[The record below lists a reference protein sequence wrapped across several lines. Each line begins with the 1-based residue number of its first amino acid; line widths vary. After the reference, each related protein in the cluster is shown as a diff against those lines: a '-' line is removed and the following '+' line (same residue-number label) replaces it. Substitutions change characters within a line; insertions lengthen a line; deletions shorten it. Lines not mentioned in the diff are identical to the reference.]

1 MINKQHSNTLNLLAT
16 TGFLLFILL
25 ISLSHSPAW
34 SANDKSTTFANTP
47 TVNPIVNPK
56 WFKVSFLEI
65 NDDIA
70 DARKAGK
77 KGILLYFGQKRCPYC
92 KLFLDNN
99 YSQKNIVSYTQKY
112 FDVIAINVRGNKT
125 VVNMTGKSMT
135 EKQFAISEKAELTP
149 TLLFI
154 DTTGKRVLKL
164 IGYQSPKR
172 YSAAMAYM
180 VESHYKTLSFKAY
193 LKSVPASSKNLESS
207 NATQSTKGK

>member
-1 MINKQHSNTLNLLAT
+1 MINKQHSNTGIIFAI
-16 TGFLLFILL
+16 TGFILFILL
-25 ISLSHSPAW
+25 ISVSYSSAW
-34 SANDKSTTFANTP
+34 SANNKSPAFANTP

-65 NDDIA
+65 NDDIE

-99 YSQKNIVSYTQKY
+99 YSQKNIVSYTQKH
-112 FDVIAINVRGNKT
+112 FDVIAINVRGNKS
-125 VVNMTGKSMT
+125 VVNMAGKTMT
-135 EKQFAISEKAELTP
+135 EKEFAISEKAELTP

-172 YSAAMAYM
+172 YRAAMTYI
-180 VESHYKTLSFKAY
+180 VGSHYKTLSFKAY
-193 LKSVPASSKNLESS
+193 LKSVPTGSKNLHSDNASKSTSS
-207 NATQSTKGK
+207 Q